1 MHHKCTFQGSWMGQQ
16 KDKIVFV
23 LKLKWLVIKSTY
35 RIISVFVEHRSV
47 MTD

>member
-1 MHHKCTFQGSWMGQQ
+1 MGQQ

-35 RIISVFVEHRSV
+35 RIISVFVEIYDDRLNA
-47 MTD
+47 M